1 TDSATSCSTE
11 SARRRGQL
19 GHQRLHPLLDLV
31 ADAPHGVDVLASEI
45 LERPVLIALAR
56 VDRARVTAAH
66 GDDDVGRLHHLVGHR
81 LRELPRN
88 VEPDLG
94 QRRDDRGIELVSR
107 IAPRRADVHLALG
120 VPIQQRG
127 RHLTAAGIV
136 HAHEQDLGHLVAHVT
151 TSSSTTCGTTTW
163 RAESRTRGYST
174 AIAPTASAAPTTW
187 AMTNAGTDGGA

>member
-1 TDSATSCSTE
+1 LGALTVLVEHDAYPAVFHCSAGKDRTGIL
-11 SARRRGQL
+11 AAIVL
-19 GHQRLHPLLDLV
+19 GLLGVPDDVIV
-31 ADAPHGVDVLASEI
+31 ADYTLSAAAM
-45 LERPVLIALAR
+45 ERMIAYFRAEKP
-56 VDRARVTAAH
+56 DRAEALESYAPA
-66 GDDDVGRLHHLVGHR
+66 L
-81 LRELPRN
+81 
-88 VEPDLG
+88 VEPALG

-163 RAESRTRGYST
+163 RAESRTRGYS
-174 AIAPTASAAPTTW
+174 
-187 AMTNAGTDGGA
+187 